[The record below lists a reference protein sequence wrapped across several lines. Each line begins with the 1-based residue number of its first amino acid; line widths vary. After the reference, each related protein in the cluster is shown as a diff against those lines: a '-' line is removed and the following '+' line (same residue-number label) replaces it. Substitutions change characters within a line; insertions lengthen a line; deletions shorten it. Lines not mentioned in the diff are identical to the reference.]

1 MLVFIEISTFAPAK
15 KITTFIHIIL
25 YYNKRIM
32 KIRKFMA
39 MMIAAIAVCVGFA
52 SCGDDDDDESVI
64 PTADTSA
71 GKYTGEVTI
80 TVMGSDSKSNGT
92 YEIKKID
99 DTHVSMTTPA
109 SGEGAMAMPAL
120 TVNNIPVTTS
130 TVSGA
135 EVVSASMAESKGT
148 ITVNDVEKAYTFSNI
163 VIKNSGKKISIVYS
177 LQYGKM
183 PMTMEFSF
191 TGEK

>member
-1 MLVFIEISTFAPAK
+1 
-15 KITTFIHIIL
+15 
-25 YYNKRIM
+25 M

-52 SCGDDDDDESVI
+52 SCGDDDEIVI
-64 PTADTSA
+64 PTAETIA
-71 GKYTGEVTI
+71 GNYTGEVTI
-80 TVMGSDSKSNGT
+80 TVMGS
-92 YEIKKID
+92 
-99 DTHVSMTTPA
+99 
-109 SGEGAMAMPAL
+109 MPAI
-120 TVNNIPVTTS
+120 TVNNIPVTSS

>member
-1 MLVFIEISTFAPAK
+1 
-15 KITTFIHIIL
+15 
-25 YYNKRIM
+25 M

-39 MMIAAIAVCVGFA
+39 MMIAAVSVCVGFT
-52 SCGDDDDDESVI
+52 SCGDDDEDDNII
-64 PTADTSA
+64 PAAQTIE
-71 GKYTGEVTI
+71 GNYTGEVVI

-99 DTHVSMTTPA
+99 ETHVSMTTPA
-109 SGEGAMAMPAL
+109 LGEGAMAMPAI
-120 TVNNIPVTTS
+120 TINSIPVTTS
-130 TVSGA
+130 TISGA
-135 EVVSASMAESKGT
+135 EVISATMAEAKGT
-148 ITVNDVEKAYTFSNI
+148 ITVNGAEKAYTFSNI

-183 PMTMEFSF
+183 PMTMDYSF

>member
-1 MLVFIEISTFAPAK
+1 
-15 KITTFIHIIL
+15 
-25 YYNKRIM
+25 M

-39 MMIAAIAVCVGFA
+39 MMIAAVSVCVGFT
-52 SCGDDDDDESVI
+52 SCGDDDDDEIVI
-64 PTADTSA
+64 PAAETIA
-71 GKYTGEVTI
+71 GNYTGEVTI

-109 SGEGAMAMPAL
+109 LGEGAMAMPAI
-120 TVNNIPVTTS
+120 TVNSIPVTTS
-130 TVSGA
+130 TIYSA
-135 EVVSASMAESKGT
+135 EVISATMAEAKGT
-148 ITVNDVEKAYTFSNI
+148 ITVNGAEKAYTFSNI

-183 PMTMEFSF
+183 PMTMDYSF

>member
-1 MLVFIEISTFAPAK
+1 
-15 KITTFIHIIL
+15 
-25 YYNKRIM
+25 M

-52 SCGDDDDDESVI
+52 SCGDDDDDEIVI
-64 PTADTSA
+64 PAAQTIA
-71 GKYTGEVTI
+71 GNYTGEVTI

-109 SGEGAMAMPAL
+109 SGEGAMAMPAI
-120 TVNNIPVTTS
+120 TVNNIPVTSS

-135 EVVSASMAESKGT
+135 EVVSASLAESKGT